1 VQVRLLPISPATE
14 ELAMRTAAFAAAFM
28 LSAAFAAP
36 SFAQTAYTSDQLIKR
51 FMEQKQQANDLQLG
65 ASRGLGLGRTRGLC
79 VGTEQECRSQAA
91 ATRPSGID
99 LVVTFDLN
107 SDRLTPDARRNLD
120 EFAKALSDPRLA
132 RFTFEV
138 EGHTDARGSD
148 DHNMDLS
155 RRRAAAV
162 VAHLDSRGIDTSRI
176 APRAFGPSRPR
187 TADPFDP
194 SNRRVE
200 ARIAD

>member
-1 VQVRLLPISPATE
+1 MRRHAVPAIV
-14 ELAMRTAAFAAAFM
+14 AAG
-28 LSAAFAAP
+28 LVLVAP
-36 SFAQTAYTSDQLIKR
+36 AFAQTAYTSDQLIQR
-51 FMEQKQQANDLQLG
+51 FMQQKQQAADQSLG
-65 ASRGLGLGRTRGLC
+65 ASRGLGLGKARGLC
-79 VGTEQECRSQAA
+79 VGTEQECRSQASG
-91 ATRPSGID
+91 TRPAGID

-107 SDRLTPDARRNLD
+107 SDRLTADASRNLD

-138 EGHTDARGSD
+138 EGHTDARGTE

-162 VAHLDSRGIDTSRI
+162 VAHLSARGVDTSRI
-176 APRAFGPSRPR
+176 APKAFGQSRPR

-200 ARIAD
+200 ARVAD

>member
-1 VQVRLLPISPATE
+1 
-14 ELAMRTAAFAAAFM
+14 MRRHVFAAMTAVAS
-28 LSAAFAAP
+28 LGIVPVS
-36 SFAQTAYTSDQLIKR
+36 AQTAYTSEQLINR
-51 FMEQKQQANDLQLG
+51 FMQQKQQVADPQLG
-65 ASRGLGLGRTRGLC
+65 ATRGLGLGRTRGLC

-91 ATRPSGID
+91 ATRPAGID

-107 SDRLTPDARRNLD
+107 SDRLTQDASRNLD
-120 EFAKALSDPRLA
+120 EFAKALADPRLA

-138 EGHTDARGSD
+138 EGHTDARGTE

-162 VAHLDSRGIDTSRI
+162 VAHLQARGIDTSRI
-176 APRAFGPSRPR
+176 APKAFGPSRPR

-200 ARIAD
+200 ARVAD

>member
-1 VQVRLLPISPATE
+1 MSMDMEP
-14 ELAMRTAAFAAAFM
+14 AMRASTFAIIAFASLFSCGAA
-28 LSAAFAAP
+28 LS
-36 SFAQTAYTSDQLIKR
+36 QTAYTSDQLVKR
-51 FMEQKQQANDLQLG
+51 FMEQKQQGHDLQLG
-65 ASRGLGLGRTRGLC
+65 ASRSIGLGRARGLC
-79 VGTEQECRSQAA
+79 VGTEQECRSQAS
-91 ATRPSGID
+91 ATRPAGID

-120 EFAKALSDPRLA
+120 EFAKALADPRLA
-132 RFTFEV
+132 KFTFEV
-138 EGHTDARGSD
+138 EGHTDARGTE
-148 DHNMDLS
+148 DHNMELS

-162 VAHLDSRGIDTSRI
+162 IAHLDSRGVDTSRI

-200 ARIAD
+200 ARISD

>member
-1 VQVRLLPISPATE
+1 
-14 ELAMRTAAFAAAFM
+14 MRSAVFTAAFFLAA
-28 LSAAFAAP
+28 SFAAP
-36 SFAQTAYTSDQLIKR
+36 AFAQTAYTSDQLVKR
-51 FMEQKQQANDLQLG
+51 FMEQKQQADDLQLG
-65 ASRGLGLGRTRGLC
+65 ASRGLGVNLGRARGLC
-79 VGTEQECRSQAA
+79 VGTEQDCRPQAA
-91 ATRPSGID
+91 ATRPAGID

-132 RFTFEV
+132 RFTFDV
-138 EGHTDARGSD
+138 EGHTDARGTD
-148 DHNMDLS
+148 DLNMDLS
-155 RRRAAAV
+155 RRRAASV
-162 VAHLDSRGIDTSRI
+162 VAHLNSRSVDTSRI
-176 APRAFGPSRPR
+176 APRAFGPSKPR